1 MAYVIGVDGGGTKT
15 LGLIADEKGKELA
28 RTEVGS
34 SNIHSNPKEVVKK
47 NLHQL
52 ISELLKKSNLSKDD
66 VGAICLGL
74 AGAGREKERGM
85 IREMVKEALPKS
97 NIFPVTD
104 ALIALIGG
112 TLKPFG
118 IIVIAGTGSIAL
130 GINQAGEEGRAG
142 GWGHI
147 LGDEGSGYMISLKA
161 LRAICRAHDGRT
173 KPTSLKE
180 LILKHLNREKP
191 EDLIMWTRDIK
202 ADKATIGALSPL
214 VVQAFNEGDEVA
226 RQILEEESAELA
238 LAANA
243 TLTKLFKPGDKE
255 AEIVVGGGNLR
266 KSEEYF
272 GIFQAKMREYAPDVP
287 VIQPKDEPVVGAKIY
302 ALSKL

>member
-1 MAYVIGVDGGGTKT
+1 MRYVIGVDGGGTKT
-15 LGLIADEKGKELA
+15 LGVIADEKGDELA

-52 ISELLKKSNLSKDD
+52 ISELLAKAKAGKEAIG
-66 VGAICLGL
+66 VICLGL
-74 AGAGREKERGM
+74 AGAGREKEREM
-85 IREMVKEALPKS
+85 IRAMVAEALPQTK
-97 NIFPVTD
+97 IFPVTD

-130 GINQAGEEGRAG
+130 GINKEGKEGRAG

-161 LRAICRAHDGRT
+161 LRAVCRAHDGRAKGT
-173 KPTSLKE
+173 KLKG
-180 LILKHLNREKP
+180 LILRHLNLEKP
-191 EDLIMWTRDIK
+191 EDLIMWTRDVQ

-214 VVQAFNEGDEVA
+214 VVQAFNDGDEVA
-226 RQILEEESAELA
+226 KQILEEESAELA

-243 TLTKLFKPGDKE
+243 VLTKLFSLADKDV
-255 AEIVVGGGNLR
+255 EIVVGGGNLR
-266 KSEEYF
+266 KSSEYF
-272 GIFQAKMREYAPDVP
+272 GMFQAKMRACAQSVP